1 MKRLLLAVLLVAG
14 MCVDPWPA
22 EEPSV
27 DECVDGTPGCLC
39 DGAQGECRVGPW
51 TQEELAEDTE

>member
-1 MKRLLLAVLLVAG
+1 MKRYLLAVLLVAG
-14 MCVDPWPA
+14 MCVDPWPDV
-22 EEPSV
+22 EP

-51 TQEELAEDTE
+51 TPEELEQEE